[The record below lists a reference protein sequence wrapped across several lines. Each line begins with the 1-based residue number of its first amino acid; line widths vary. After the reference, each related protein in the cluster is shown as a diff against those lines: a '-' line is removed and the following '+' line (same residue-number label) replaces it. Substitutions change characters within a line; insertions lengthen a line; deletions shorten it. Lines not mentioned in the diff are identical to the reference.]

1 MCIRDSRW
9 AVCAL
14 WALVAL
20 RLLLPVTLESP
31 VSLQAEEAPPI
42 RAYHAIQQRET
53 DDADTPVMSAPKD
66 TPAVSIMPGEVQTA
80 THVSGGEPVSLTR
93 MLPWIWLTGVGCMP
107 VSYTHLDVYKRQV
120 SPILPKTVRQTF

>member
-1 MCIRDSRW
+1 MDNIFTTLLTLSWQAGVIALAVALVRLPLRRAPRW

-42 RAYHAIQQRET
+42 RAYHAIQQC
-53 DDADTPVMSAPKD
+53 PSC
-66 TPAVSIMPGEVQTA
+66 PAKSKPP
-80 THVSGGEPVSLTR
+80 PVS
-93 MLPWIWLTGVGCMP
+93 PAA
-107 VSYTHLDVYKRQV
+107 
-120 SPILPKTVRQTF
+120 SPCP

>member
-1 MCIRDSRW
+1 MDNIFTTLLTLSWQAGIIALVVALVRLPLRRAPRW

-42 RAYHAIQQRET
+42 RAYHAIQQR
-53 DDADTPVMSAPKD
+53 AKSKPP
-66 TPAVSIMPGEVQTA
+66 
-80 THVSGGEPVSLTR
+80 PVS
-93 MLPWIWLTGVGCMP
+93 PAA
-107 VSYTHLDVYKRQV
+107 
-120 SPILPKTVRQTF
+120 SPCP